1 MKCPFRIN
9 EVHDV
14 SVSDVT
20 KVNMEYAECYGNE
33 CPYWGNLDYSPYG
46 SIDGCRRAEKEVV

>member
-14 SVSDVT
+14 SVCDVT

-33 CPYWGNLDYSPYG
+33 CPYWGTIAYTLFN
-46 SIDGCRRAEKEVV
+46 SIDGCRRAKKEVV

>member
-14 SVSDVT
+14 SVCDVT

-33 CPYWGNLDYSPYG
+33 CAYWGTTAYTLFG
-46 SIDGCRRAEKEVV
+46 SIDGCRRAKKEVV

>member
-14 SVSDVT
+14 SVNDVT

-33 CPYWGNLDYSPYG
+33 CPCWGELEPSVC
-46 SIDGCRRAEKEVV
+46 GCRKAEKEC